1 MILTQ
6 ENKEEAIK
14 VLRALD
20 VDEETIKYIKCND
33 ECCWIHK
40 FEGFLGGRDGWS
52 SLVIDRGPDFEIEDE
67 EDEEGYGYEH
77 IIVDGVE
84 YIICEG
90 D

>member
-1 MILTQ
+1 MILTE

-14 VLRALD
+14 VLRFLE
-20 VDEETIKYIKCND
+20 VDEETIKYIKCTD
-33 ECCWIHK
+33 EANWIHK
-40 FEGFLGGRDGWS
+40 FEGHLGGRDGWPC
-52 SLVIDRGPDFEIEDE
+52 LVIDRGPDFELDDE
-67 EDEEGYGYEH
+67 ISDEYEH